1 MSDRSRTILARLN
14 KVESRIFP
22 PNSVAAKIKS
32 LSPQD
37 RAIFDRH
44 RQECAMW
51 TNARPGE
58 TAYAALLCGEPMPE
72 LPRYIHE
79 KIYPAYQESLSGEE
93 NYQLL
98 REAL

>member
-1 MSDRSRTILARLN
+1 
-14 KVESRIFP
+14 
-22 PNSVAAKIKS
+22 
-32 LSPQD
+32 
-37 RAIFDRH
+37 
-44 RQECAMW
+44 MW